1 MKYLTIILFCL
12 LAMQV
17 SAQLNT
23 VKYLVNGDS
32 ILTFTSQYKNLE
44 ITVVDSSGSADT
56 LVLEKQS
63 LSTTGWA
70 NISVLSN
77 ATGAIVVSM
86 IPGTAA
92 GVGGAIYYLSNFGE
106 GYFRLRMT
114 DGGDAVAR
122 KLRVKVVGRP

>member
-1 MKYLTIILFCL
+1 MRKIIILFFIL
-12 LAMQV
+12 SV
-17 SAQLNT
+17 STLGQLNT

-44 ITVVDSSGSADT
+44 IIVVDSTAADT

-63 LSTTGWA
+63 FTTTGWA

-77 ATGAIVVSM
+77 VTGAVVTKM
-86 IPGTAA
+86 IPGT
-92 GVGGAIYYLSNFGE
+92 GVGGAIYFLERFGE

-114 DGGDAVAR
+114 DGGDFVAR
-122 KLRVKVVGRP
+122 KLRVKAVGKP